1 MVGSLVVKERK
12 KMVMEMMF
20 WFVVVVGM
28 EEYMEGRLVDG
39 MVEEMVVYG
48 GWKGENGQPKG
59 CFLLLWTFSGS
70 GEGRR
75 NEKVKRE
82 KEWGSYI

>member
-1 MVGSLVVKERK
+1 MGSLVVKERK
-12 KMVMEMMF
+12 KMVVEMML

-28 EEYMEGRLVDG
+28 EEYKEGRLVDE

-48 GWKGENGQPKG
+48 GWNGENGQPKG
-59 CFLLLWTFSGS
+59 CFGLLLTFTAS

-75 NEKVKRE
+75 SEKVKRE

>member
-1 MVGSLVVKERK
+1 MVMVGSLVVKERK

-48 GWKGENGQPKG
+48 GWKGENGQPRRAWLLFSVACAG
-59 CFLLLWTFSGS
+59 C
-70 GEGRR
+70 
-75 NEKVKRE
+75 K
-82 KEWGSYI
+82 